1 MFKPHSLPALASLA
15 LPLMV
20 AAQAPAPAAPAT
32 LVTVDNFPRAET
44 NRYMAGQM
52 GRGGLGKFYA
62 TRTLAPIERQAVIR
76 MNRDTLYASAVIDL
90 DAGPATIVLPDAGSR
105 YLSAHVIN
113 EDHYTTQVAYGAGSH
128 TLTRQGVGT
137 RYAYVIVRILV
148 DGTDAQDLKKVH
160 ALQDALQI
168 RQAAVG
174 KFEVPAWDADSHK
187 KVRDALVT
195 LANTLP
201 DTNHAFGTSGGVD
214 PIRHL
219 VWAAGAWGGL
229 PEKDASYLNFT
240 PVRNDGK
247 TIYRLTLKDVP
258 VDGFWSVSVY
268 NAKGYFEQNAA
279 NAYVVNSVNGT
290 KGVDGSVSVQFGGCD
305 GKVPN
310 CLPTV
315 PGWNYLLRLY
325 QPRTDILEG
334 KWKAP
339 EAQAVN

>member
-1 MFKPHSLPALASLA
+1 MFKPRSWLVLASLT
-15 LPLMV
+15 LPLMA
-20 AAQAPAPAAPAT
+20 AAQTPAT

-44 NRYMAGQM
+44 NRYMAGQV
-52 GRGGLGKFYA
+52 GRGGLSKFVA

-90 DAGPATIVLPDAGSR
+90 NAGPATIVLPDAGRR

-113 EDHYTTQVAYGAGSH
+113 EDHYTTMVAYGAGSH

-148 DGTDAQDLKKVH
+148 DGTDAQDLEQVH

-168 RQAAVG
+168 RQASMG

-201 DTNHAFGTSGGVD
+201 DTNHAFGSPAGVD

-240 PVRNDGK
+240 PARNDGK
-247 TIYRLTLKDVP
+247 TVHRLTLKDVP

-268 NAKGYFEQNAA
+268 NPQGYFEQNAA

-290 KGVDGSVSVQFGGCD
+290 KDSDGSVTVQFGGCE

-339 EAQAVN
+339 EARAVN